1 MQESTITSRGQT
13 TLPSAVRRALGLKP
27 GDRLRYVLLDDGEV
41 RLMRTR
47 PVTELAGM
55 LHQPGRAPVTLAE
68 MERAIAEGAQDAPGR

>member
-55 LHQPGRAPVTLAE
+55 LHQHGRAPVTLEE
-68 MERAIAEGAQDAPGR
+68 MERAIAEGAQDAPG